1 MKKRLW
7 QLSSHHLNLKELY
20 ANGQTISMP
29 HKFDECR
36 FDVIINPDCV
46 WYLRARNAEQKH
58 QWLEVLDMQKVTYGE
73 ASNGSGL
80 KRHGSSV
87 SIVSASVNSVSH
99 SQSTKIVKEKMDEME
114 TFRDLLVKQVDS
126 LQKFFDT
133 CKDTFSTEKDGDAI
147 GISGSE
153 SPNSDHKMK
162 EQLAVAAAQAF
173 DFRGEALTFKTTSA
187 GVLIALQ
194 HCLDIISQ
202 REDLWRK
209 KLEKEVEKRKKIE
222 ELYKGSELTK
232 QRPKLTIMSGPDYE
246 EGPHSQIGEEE
257 FFDAVEAGLDKL
269 DQEQL
274 YLEKLRQNSVSEG
287 QTKAET
293 HRLTSEIER
302 ITMEQLQ
309 YAQSGVEDGVW
320 TLFAEDGEMR
330 MYKREEE
337 IDGLAVDPLKAVHT
351 VKGVTARE
359 MCQHFYN
366 PDVRFEW
373 ETTLEKMTVLERL
386 SDAAC
391 VVLQVHKKVW
401 PATQRDALF
410 WSHLRKVPKDM
421 CRDAHDAWIVCNNS
435 TEHPNFPS
443 NNGKFIRV
451 GLTICLMCQTYLDS
465 SEENGSP
472 PTRDNLT
479 CKITYCAVVNPGGW
493 APTSVLRAVYKREYP
508 KFLKK
513 FTQYVFEK
521 CRDKPVCF

>member
-1 MKKRLW
+1 MDSSSDEEEVVAIELPPSEFKGTLCKWTNYIHGW
-7 QLSSHHLNLKELY
+7 QNRYIVLDRGILSYYKSELDTEFGCRGSVSIQK
-20 ANGQTISMP
+20 AQIQP

-232 QRPKLTIMSGPDYE
+232 QRPKLTIMSGPDY
-246 EGPHSQIGEEE
+246 
-257 FFDAVEAGLDKL
+257 
-269 DQEQL
+269 
-274 YLEKLRQNSVSEG
+274 
-287 QTKAET
+287 
-293 HRLTSEIER
+293 EIER